1 MTLGYTGNV
10 FPPKQTTTMSGLYL
24 NILEMIFCQ
33 GSEAV
38 IPSNPNDSTTV
49 DAKWTKKSK
58 TNPYRD
64 FKDDDDQVTKNK
76 RRTAQ
81 QKSTTLDLMLGQ
93 IANDCP
99 VIYRNV
105 IAKKSLNPWSRFSIR
120 LHFGFQSSG
129 EHFLNFNDILFHP
142 DERPEDL
149 YQRLLVFI
157 NDNLIKREGG
167 ITHHGV
173 NVEEDEEM
181 SPTVENLIV
190 LTFLRLI
197 NPSLPQIVK

>member
-1 MTLGYTGNV
+1 MLSVLFKYETWVSQRRHFRFPLREASFKFCRPCRCRGIHNFPLETISEKKMSGWRGLKALIFWKSLVRQSMTLGYTGNV

-24 NILEMIFCQ
+24 NILEIIFCQ

-105 IAKKSLNPWSRFSIR
+105 IAKKSLNPWSRFC
-120 LHFGFQSSG
+120 
-129 EHFLNFNDILFHP
+129 
-142 DERPEDL
+142 
-149 YQRLLVFI
+149 
-157 NDNLIKREGG
+157 
-167 ITHHGV
+167 
-173 NVEEDEEM
+173 
-181 SPTVENLIV
+181 
-190 LTFLRLI
+190 
-197 NPSLPQIVK
+197 SL

>member
-1 MTLGYTGNV
+1 M
-10 FPPKQTTTMSGLYL
+10 Q
-24 NILEMIFCQ
+24 
-33 GSEAV
+33 
-38 IPSNPNDSTTV
+38 
-49 DAKWTKKSK
+49 
-58 TNPYRD
+58 
-64 FKDDDDQVTKNK
+64 
-76 RRTAQ
+76 
-81 QKSTTLDLMLGQ
+81 
-93 IANDCP
+93 
-99 VIYRNV
+99 
-105 IAKKSLNPWSRFSIR
+105 SIR

-142 DERPEDL
+142 DERPGDL